1 MECCALGEGHDI
13 TAYCSCVRTFCIA
26 AIDGVQIARCHIVRQ
41 ILQIDMNGVVLRAA
55 VCASCIATIR
65 LERCSVGDALDVQ
78 YIALGCCADSDIM
91 PVLVPLRMIV
101 AGVAAVYLGGRLRLR
116 SFMCH
121 LIVAETVQLKQHLVC
136 RRIRRACSGCDI
148 RRHLLLVDTVDLC
161 DPCRICIVREGE
173 LVGIGDRCSCARY
186 DFLHQCEVIPAVDAP
201 AAPISQLGG
210 ICLDLPPVNLHSR
223 IRWCIRDCTK
233 SARLGEREHRIFVL
247 EIVTE
252 DKGIRIEIANLLR
265 RYACRRDDQL
275 VIFDLVAGAVKGQL
289 RCSCYSRRHVT
300 VVRPIDGRT
309 CNVHVQRAGRLLRA
323 EHYIISVRERMRC
336 RGRRIVY
343 GTCACDLARHRAAAH
358 LNLVLRRRSI
368 HLVHSTAVDI
378 RHRAAIYLGFVLC
391 RLAAILCGDA
401 AINIR
406 DAAAA
411 HDRLVAPCLALIALS
426 VATVKTF
433 GHCSIVDNSFIFCG
447 NTCDGI
453 SVRIFGIVR
462 DGVAAVNI
470 LDVAG
475 HPCGLWMRTYHVD
488 VVIRGVRRTCSRL
501 TAVCRRKSTIRNSCH
516 CEHVVIR
523 RVPHIGDAAKHLVRL
538 TRWAAICAVIRPRI
552 IFELRIGEEQSLCLE
567 MSCRRLRRVLQLNN
581 VLDIAHRHIAFCIAC
596 DLQQVGRRPLSEDN
610 SAAGIAILHH
620 RRLVFNHDA
629 IPVDLPTKA
638 ALSD

>member
-1 MECCALGEGHDI
+1 M
-13 TAYCSCVRTFCIA
+13 
-26 AIDGVQIARCHIVRQ
+26 
-41 ILQIDMNGVVLRAA
+41 
-55 VCASCIATIR
+55 CASCIATIR

-78 YIALGCCADSDIM
+78 YIALGCRAKRCQNATDF
-91 PVLVPLRMIV
+91 LRMIV

-116 SFMCH
+116 SFMGH
-121 LIVAETVQLKQHLVC
+121 FIIAETVQLKQYLVC

-148 RRHLLLVDTVDLC
+148 CRHLFLVDAVDLR
-161 DPCRICIVREGE
+161 DSCRICIVREGE
-173 LVGIGDRCSCARY
+173 LIGIGDRCSRY
-186 DFLHQCEVIPAVDAP
+186 GFLHQCEVISAVDAP
-201 AAPISQLGG
+201 AAPISQLGS

-223 IRWCIRDCTK
+223 IRCCIRDCTK
-233 SARLGEREHRIFVL
+233 SARLGEREHRIFVF
-247 EIVTE
+247 EIVAE

-265 RYACRRDDQL
+265 RYSRRRDDQL

-289 RCSCYSRRHVT
+289 RCSCYSQRHVT

-323 EHYIISVRERMRC
+323 EHHSISVRERMRC
-336 RGRRIVY
+336 RGRRIVHR
-343 GTCACDLARHRAAAH
+343 TCTCDLSRHLAAAY
-358 LNLVLRRRSI
+358 LNFVLRRRSI
-368 HLVHSTAVDI
+368 HLVHSTTVDI
-378 RHRAAIYLGFVLC
+378 RHRAAIDLGLVLG
-391 RLAAILCGDA
+391 RLAAILRGDA
-401 AINIR
+401 AIDIR

-411 HDRLVAPCLALIALS
+411 NDSFVAPCLTLIALGI
-426 VATVKTF
+426 AAIKPF
-433 GHCSIVDNSFIFCG
+433 GHRSIVDNSFIFCG
-447 NTCDGI
+447 DTCDGI

-470 LDVAG
+470 LDTAG

-501 TAVCRRKSTIRNSCH
+501 TAVCRRKSTIRNTCH